1 MADFIYNNI
10 VLFSAFVIL
19 GLMIINLEMKNMALS
34 NAIIGLI
41 ESKRN
46 RFSVM
51 TAQFEGASPLQSLSR
66 GYALVTNEDG
76 RNIKSVKKIKTGASV
91 KTKLSDGSF
100 VSRVEKIDSD

>member
-1 MADFIYNNI
+1 
-10 VLFSAFVIL
+10 
-19 GLMIINLEMKNMALS
+19 MKNMALS
-34 NAIIGLI
+34 NAMIGLI

-46 RFSVM
+46 RFSVL

-76 RNIKSVKKIKTGASV
+76 QNIKSVKKIKTGASV

-100 VSRVEKIDSD
+100 ISRVEKIISD

>member
-1 MADFIYNNI
+1 
-10 VLFSAFVIL
+10 
-19 GLMIINLEMKNMALS
+19 MALS
-34 NAIIGLI
+34 NAMIGLM

-46 RFSVM
+46 HFSVM
-51 TAQFEGASPLQSLSR
+51 TARLEGASPLQSLSR
-66 GYALVTNEDG
+66 GYALVERTNEDG